1 MDTESKL
8 IDLKNLGRIILGN
21 YIICTYQDLNYVGL
35 NIMQID
41 GKSFIKLS
49 YYTEKPNIGH
59 LSCLCVPKECR
70 RQGRGRST
78 MAFAEMIAK
87 KMGMTEL
94 NGVLENMDWRH
105 DWYNRLGFEDNFHDS
120 TLVITKKI

>member
-1 MDTESKL
+1 MDISNKI
-8 IDLKNLGRIILGN
+8 IDLKNTGRAIIGN
-21 YIICTYQDLNYVGL
+21 YIISTYEDIDYVAF

-49 YYTEKPNIGH
+49 YYTDKPNIGH
-59 LSCLCVPKECR
+59 LSCLCVPKSLR
-70 RQGRGRST
+70 KQGRGKST
-78 MAFAEMIAK
+78 LDFAEMLAK

-105 DWYNRLGFEDNFHDS
+105 DWYNKLGYEDNFHD
-120 TLVITKKI
+120 TALIITKKL